1 MCINFKTSIGAF
13 AVGTIAGLILVTSG
27 NKEKIAI
34 GTFVIFYTFVQ
45 LCEALI
51 YTNNLEIY
59 SKLLLLNLGFHGLV
73 FTILLNTITP
83 IHKFF
88 IYAFVFIAAFTLYKI
103 LQPDFKKA
111 TIEGGMKWNFKDN
124 FTDVV
129 LTIMYTL
136 MFLVVYFYRNKFDI
150 VNKFAI
156 LLLVLSLTSRLIMTL
171 YPNLICGN
179 NKPSIWC
186 LASAVASPI
195 MLYFK

>member
-13 AVGTIAGLILVTSG
+13 AIGTIAGLILITSG

-45 LCEALI
+45 FCEALI

-88 IYAFVFIAAFTLYKI
+88 IYAFGFIAAFVLYKI
-103 LQPDFKKA
+103 LQPGFKKA
-111 TIEGGMKWNFKDN
+111 TTEGGMKWNFIDKILD
-124 FTDVV
+124 FI
-129 LTIMYTL
+129 LKIMYIL
-136 MFLVVYFYRNKFDI
+136 MFLVVYLYRNKFDI
-150 VNKFAI
+150 FNKFAI
-156 LLLVLSLTSRLIMTL
+156 LLLVLSIMSRLIVDF
-171 YPNLICGN
+171 YPNFICSI
-179 NKPSIWC
+179 NKPSVWC